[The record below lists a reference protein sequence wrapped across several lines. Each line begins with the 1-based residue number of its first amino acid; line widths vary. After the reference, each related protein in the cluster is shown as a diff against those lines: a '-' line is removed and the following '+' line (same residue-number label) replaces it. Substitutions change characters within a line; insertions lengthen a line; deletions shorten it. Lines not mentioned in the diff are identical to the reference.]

1 LENQGELVKC
11 HLAVVEKI
19 HSIIDHKSHMVLNPD
34 PCSKKRTPK
43 YLSNGQMDLF
53 LSFCISDFD

>member
-1 LENQGELVKC
+1 
-11 HLAVVEKI
+11 
-19 HSIIDHKSHMVLNPD
+19 MVLNPD

-53 LSFCISDFD
+53 LSFCISDFDWTTKLLVLTRQQYLHIIAYTVGVN